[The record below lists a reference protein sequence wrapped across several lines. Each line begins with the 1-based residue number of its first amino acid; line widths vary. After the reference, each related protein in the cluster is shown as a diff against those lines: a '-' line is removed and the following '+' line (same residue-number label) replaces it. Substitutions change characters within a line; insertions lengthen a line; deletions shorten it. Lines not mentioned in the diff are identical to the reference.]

1 MLISQRFQMFFSQM
15 VSKKSQEI
23 NIFPYFSIFFVDF
36 KLIYFCFSNFST
48 VSPNAIIMNL
58 FLKMIIYLIMIM
70 ILFIFYFS

>member
-1 MLISQRFQMFFSQM
+1 MFFSQM

-48 VSPNAIIMNL
+48 AQRDYYESIPENDYLLNNDNDFIH
-58 FLKMIIYLIMIM
+58 FLL
-70 ILFIFYFS
+70 